1 MSANVKAINIKSAD
15 RSEAILRGVSGDIYL
30 IPGFRRAMH

>member
-1 MSANVKAINIKSAD
+1 MSASFNCFRIKSAD
-15 RSEAILRGVSGDIYL
+15 RSEDILRGVSGDMHI